1 VFRTFRIGTV
11 CSLAKLSGYASSFF
25 IKTAKNS

>member
-11 CSLAKLSGYASSFF
+11 CSLAKLRRHATVFL
-25 IKTAKNS
+25 KKNLKNS

>member
-11 CSLAKLSGYASSFF
+11 CSLAKLPNDASGFSK
-25 IKTAKNS
+25 KTAKNS

>member
-11 CSLAKLSGYASSFF
+11 CSLAKLEILASVFF
-25 IKTAKNS
+25 KKNAKNS